1 MLSLTTKNSHNT
13 TVTMPGMLKSS
24 SSSTLR
30 QPPRPLL
37 WLCSAALHRLKLLQ
51 PSAVMH
57 HVDSTLC
64 LRCQHRSSFPCG
76 VVSALAIETFQNT
89 TQHMSTLPSAVKSL
103 MYCNAHMGHAKRSKH
118 TAQAQQLDACY
129 TVLQDFLNTLKRCPE
144 CHLVCAHTRRQTT
157 LVNPQHL

>member
-64 LRCQHRSSFPCG
+64 LRMPASFFLSMWCCI
-76 VVSALAIETFQNT
+76 SARNRDFSKHNT
-89 TQHMSTLPSAVKSL
+89 THVNLALCCKIA
-103 MYCNAHMGHAKRSKH
+103 N
-118 TAQAQQLDACY
+118 
-129 TVLQDFLNTLKRCPE
+129 VLQRTHGSRKTFKTHSTSTAAGRLLHSSAGLLE
-144 CHLVCAHTRRQTT
+144 QTQA
-157 LVNPQHL
+157 LP